1 MKNLFRFSLI
11 ILVIFAFHY
20 KNLYSQQKS
29 PIEIS
34 NMDLSINPGDDFFR
48 YANGNWLKNNPVPAD
63 KVRYGAFD
71 ELTDLNQNQIRTLIE
86 ESANM
91 NAVVGS
97 DYQKIGDFYLSGL
110 DTIKIE
116 EYGIAPIKSF
126 LDDISKINNLDDF
139 YKYVAFLHTYRINPL
154 FGVYAG
160 QDEKNSEMVILSL
173 YQGGLGLGDRDY
185 YLKDD
190 NRSKE
195 IRNEYR
201 NFIQSMFELKG
212 DSPEVA
218 NKKMES
224 IFDIE
229 TKIATI
235 TYSRLELRD
244 PEKNYNKVKFSELKN
259 ICPSFNWDYYF
270 NYIGAG
276 IPEEVDVSQKK
287 FFEDLSEIINSFN
300 INDWKAYLEW
310 NVLRNTAPYLSSAFV
325 NRSFEFY
332 GKFISGQ
339 KEMKPRWRR
348 VLETVNYSMSEV
360 IGKIY
365 VEKYFSPEAKQRV
378 YNMVLD
384 LVSALKRRIE
394 ELQWMSPAT
403 KQKAIEKLEKMT
415 IRVGY
420 PNKWRDYSG
429 LEISRDSYLQN
440 ILRASNFNFK
450 FNISKAGKPVDKE
463 LWGMP
468 PQTVNASYSPNLNAI
483 TFPAGILQPPFFFQ
497 DGDDAVNYG
506 GIGVVIGHEMTHGFD
521 DQGRKYD
528 ANGNLNDWWTTEDAE
543 KYKQMTSILVTQFNN
558 FVINDSLQV
567 DGELTLGENISDLG
581 GLTVALNAV
590 KEAWKRNPPPEKI
603 DGFTPLQRFF
613 LSYAQ
618 IWRSNIRDKELMRR
632 LKEDV
637 HSPAVARVNGI
648 VYNIPDFYEAFNIK
662 QTDKRYIPP
671 EMRAVI
677 W

>member
-1 MKNLFRFSLI
+1 MKKSFRLILSIAILFYLQFNFL
-11 ILVIFAFHY
+11 FA
-20 KNLYSQQKS
+20 QQKS
-29 PIEIS
+29 PIDIS
-34 NMDLSINPGDDFFR
+34 NIDFNINPGDDFFKF
-48 YANGNWLKNNPVPAD
+48 ANGNWLKNNPVPPD

-71 ELTDLNQNQIRTLIE
+71 ELTDLNQIQIRTLIE
-86 ESANM
+86 EASKN
-91 NAVVGS
+91 NSQKGS
-97 DYQKIGDFYLSGL
+97 DYQKVGDFYLSGM
-110 DTIKIE
+110 DSVKIENDGIQPIKI
-116 EYGIAPIKSF
+116 F
-126 LDDISKINNLDDF
+126 LDDIRNIASFDEF
-139 YKYVAFLHTYRINPL
+139 YKIISILHTYRINPL

-173 YQGGLGLGDRDY
+173 YQSGLGLGDRDY

-195 IRNEYR
+195 IRSEYR
-201 NFIQSMFELKG
+201 NFIKDMFILKG
-212 DSPEVA
+212 DTPEIA
-218 NKKMES
+218 EEKMKS

-229 TKIATI
+229 TKIASI
-235 TYSRLELRD
+235 TYSRLDLRD
-244 PEKNYNKVKFSELKN
+244 PEKNYNKVKYSELKN

-276 IPEEVDVSQKK
+276 IPEEIDVSQKK
-287 FFEDLSEIINSFN
+287 YFEDLSNVINSFN

-310 NVLRNTAPYLSSAFV
+310 NVIRNTAPHLSSDFV
-325 NRSFEFY
+325 NRHFEFY

-348 VLETVNYSMSEV
+348 VIETVNYSLSEI

-384 LVSALKRRIE
+384 LKSALKKRIE
-394 ELQWMSPAT
+394 ELQWMSPET
-403 KQKAIEKLEKMT
+403 KSKAIEKLEMMI

-429 LEISRDSYLQN
+429 LDISRESYLQN
-440 ILRASNFNFK
+440 ILKASNFNFK

-463 LWGMP
+463 LWGMS

-483 TFPAGILQPPFFFQ
+483 TFPAGILQPPFFFEN
-497 DGDDAVNYG
+497 GDDAVNYG

-528 ANGNLNDWWTTEDAE
+528 AKGNLNDWWTPEDAE

-558 FVINDSLQV
+558 FIINDSLHV

-637 HSPAVARVNGI
+637 HSPAIARVNGI
-648 VYNIPDFYEAFNIK
+648 VYNIPEFYVAFEIK
-662 QTDKRYIPP
+662 QTDKRYIPA
-671 EMRAVI
+671 ELRAVI

>member
-1 MKNLFRFSLI
+1 MKKSFRLIFSIVILFYLQFNFL
-11 ILVIFAFHY
+11 FA
-20 KNLYSQQKS
+20 QQKS
-29 PIEIS
+29 PIDIS
-34 NMDLSINPGDDFFR
+34 NIDFNINPGDDFFKF
-48 YANGNWLKNNPVPAD
+48 ANGNWLKNNPVPPD

-71 ELTDLNQNQIRTLIE
+71 ELTDLNQIQIRTLIE
-86 ESANM
+86 EASKNYSEK
-91 NAVVGS
+91 GS
-97 DYQKIGDFYLSGL
+97 DYQKVGDFYLSGM
-110 DTIKIE
+110 DSVKIE
-116 EYGIAPIKSF
+116 NDGIQPIKTF
-126 LDDISKINNLDDF
+126 LDNIRNITSFDEF
-139 YKYVAFLHTYRINPL
+139 YKIISTLHTYRINPL

-173 YQGGLGLGDRDY
+173 YQSGLGLGDRDY

-195 IRNEYR
+195 IRSEYR
-201 NFIQSMFELKG
+201 NFIKDMFILKG
-212 DSPEVA
+212 DAPEIA
-218 NKKMES
+218 EEKMKS

-229 TKIATI
+229 TKIASI
-235 TYSRLELRD
+235 TYSKLDLRD
-244 PEKNYNKVKFSELKN
+244 PEKNYNKVKYSELKN

-270 NYIGAG
+270 NYIGTG
-276 IPEEVDVSQKK
+276 IPEEIDVSQKK
-287 FFEDLSEIINSFN
+287 YFEGLSDVINSFN

-310 NVLRNTAPYLSSAFV
+310 NVIRNTAPYLSSNFV
-325 NRSFEFY
+325 NRNFEFY

-339 KEMKPRWRR
+339 KEIKPRWRR
-348 VLETVNYSMSEV
+348 VIETVNYSVSEI

-365 VEKYFSPEAKQRV
+365 VDKYFSPEAKQRV

-384 LVSALKRRIE
+384 LKSALKKRIE
-394 ELQWMSPAT
+394 ELQWMSPET
-403 KQKAIEKLEKMT
+403 KSKAIEKLDMMI

-420 PNKWRDYSG
+420 PNKWRDYSE
-429 LEISRDSYLQN
+429 LDISKDSYLQN
-440 ILRASNFNFK
+440 VLKASNFNFK

-463 LWGMP
+463 YWGMS

-483 TFPAGILQPPFFFQ
+483 TFPAGILQPPFFFEN
-497 DGDDAVNYG
+497 GDDAVNYG

-528 ANGNLNDWWTTEDAE
+528 AKGNLNDWWTPEDAE
-543 KYKQMTSILVTQFNN
+543 KYKQMTSILVKQFNN
-558 FVINDSLQV
+558 FIINDSLQV

-581 GLTVALNAV
+581 GLTIALNAV

-637 HSPAVARVNGI
+637 HSPAIARVNGI
-648 VYNIPDFYEAFNIK
+648 VYNIPEFYVAFEIK
-662 QTDKRYIPP
+662 QTDKRYIPA
-671 EMRAVI
+671 ELRAVI

>member
-1 MKNLFRFSLI
+1 MRKLFYLT
-11 ILVIFAFHY
+11 LVIIALFYFQLSFA
-20 KNLYSQQKS
+20 QQKS
-29 PIEIS
+29 PLEIS
-34 NMDLSINPGDDFFR
+34 NMDFSINPGDDFFKF
-48 YANGNWLKNNPVPAD
+48 ANGNWLKNNPVPPD

-71 ELTDLNQNQIRTLIE
+71 ELTDLNQIQIKTLIE
-86 ESANM
+86 ESAQLD
-91 NAVVGS
+91 AEKGS
-97 DYQKIGDFYLSGL
+97 DYQKIGDFYLSGM
-110 DTIKIE
+110 DSSSIEQAGIK
-116 EYGIAPIKSF
+116 PIKHF
-126 LDDISKINNLDDF
+126 LDDINRISSFDDF

-190 NRSKE
+190 NRSRE
-195 IRNEYR
+195 IRAEYQ
-201 NFIQSMFELKG
+201 NFIKEMFELKG
-212 DSPEVA
+212 DNPEVA
-218 NKKMES
+218 EQKMKS
-224 IFDIE
+224 IFNIE
-229 TKIATI
+229 TQIANI
-235 TYSRLELRD
+235 SYSRLELRD
-244 PEKNYNKVKFSELKN
+244 PEKNYNKVKYNELKN

-276 IPEEVDVSQKK
+276 IPDEIDVSQIK
-287 FFEDLSEIINSFN
+287 FFESLSELINSFN

-310 NVLRNTAPYLSSAFV
+310 NVIRNTAPYLSSNFV
-325 NRSFEFY
+325 NRHFEFY

-339 KEMKPRWRR
+339 KEMRPRWRR
-348 VLETVNYSMSEV
+348 VIETVNFSMSEV

-378 YNMVLD
+378 YELVLD
-384 LVSALKRRIE
+384 LKSALKKRIE
-394 ELQWMSPAT
+394 ELPWMSSST
-403 KQKAIEKLEKMT
+403 KEKALEKLEKMA

-429 LEISRDSYLQN
+429 LEITRESYLEN

-463 LWGMP
+463 LWGMS

-497 DGDDAVNYG
+497 NGDDAVNYG

-528 ANGNLNDWWTTEDAE
+528 ANGNLNDWWTEEDAN
-543 KYKQMTSILVTQFNN
+543 KYKEMTAILVTQFNN
-558 FVINDSLQV
+558 FVINDSLYV

-581 GLTVALNAV
+581 GLTIALNAV

-637 HSPAVARVNGI
+637 HSPAIARVNGI
-648 VYNIPDFYEAFNIK
+648 VYNIPEFYEAFNIK

-671 EMRAVI
+671 ELRAVI

>member
-1 MKNLFRFSLI
+1 MKKSFRLILSIAILFYLQFNFL
-11 ILVIFAFHY
+11 FA
-20 KNLYSQQKS
+20 QQKS
-29 PIEIS
+29 PIDIS
-34 NMDLSINPGDDFFR
+34 NIDFNINPGDDFFKF
-48 YANGNWLKNNPVPAD
+48 ANGNWLKNNPVPPD

-71 ELTDLNQNQIRTLIE
+71 ELTDLNQIQIRTLIE
-86 ESANM
+86 EASKN
-91 NAVVGS
+91 NSQKGS
-97 DYQKIGDFYLSGL
+97 DYQKVGDFYLSGM
-110 DTIKIE
+110 DSVKIENDGIQPIKI
-116 EYGIAPIKSF
+116 F
-126 LDDISKINNLDDF
+126 LDDIRNIASFDEF
-139 YKYVAFLHTYRINPL
+139 YKIISILHTYRINPL

-173 YQGGLGLGDRDY
+173 YQSGLGLGDRDY

-195 IRNEYR
+195 IRSEYR
-201 NFIQSMFELKG
+201 NFIKDMFILKG
-212 DSPEVA
+212 DTPEIA
-218 NKKMES
+218 EEKMKS

-229 TKIATI
+229 TKIASI
-235 TYSRLELRD
+235 TYSRLDLRD
-244 PEKNYNKVKFSELKN
+244 PEKNYNKVKYSELKN

-276 IPEEVDVSQKK
+276 IPEEIDVSQKK
-287 FFEDLSEIINSFN
+287 YFEDLSNVINSFN

-310 NVLRNTAPYLSSAFV
+310 NVIRNTAPHLSSDFV
-325 NRSFEFY
+325 NRHFEFY

-348 VLETVNYSMSEV
+348 VIETVNYSLSEI

-384 LVSALKRRIE
+384 LKSALKKRIE
-394 ELQWMSPAT
+394 ELQWMSPET
-403 KQKAIEKLEKMT
+403 KSKAIEKLEMMI

-429 LEISRDSYLQN
+429 LDISRESYLQN
-440 ILRASNFNFK
+440 ILKASNFNFK

-463 LWGMP
+463 LWGMS

-483 TFPAGILQPPFFFQ
+483 TFPAGILQPPFFFEN
-497 DGDDAVNYG
+497 GDDAVNYG

-528 ANGNLNDWWTTEDAE
+528 AKGNLNDWWTPEDAE
-543 KYKQMTSILVTQFNN
+543 KYKQMTSILVKQFNN
-558 FVINDSLQV
+558 FIINDSLHV

-581 GLTVALNAV
+581 GLTIALNAV

-637 HSPAVARVNGI
+637 HSPAIARVNGI
-648 VYNIPDFYEAFNIK
+648 VYNIPEFYVAFEIK
-662 QTDKRYIPP
+662 QTDKRYIPA
-671 EMRAVI
+671 ELRAVI